1 MAIVVSVA
9 LHVGLGTHAPALVGV
24 ALGTAGALA
33 FVASGLVDTDGS
45 ALAGVEQ
52 ALVDILTPSQWIA
65 GVTRLAKT
73 LRGVGG
79 RALGVVTAAVALAR
93 ALAAVSVKV
102 VHVEGRGAKADSALA
117 LFVLLAVGRGGT
129 GRPDGSADSVLG
141 VASESVGARAGVG
154 SGQVGAHGPVS
165 AGRGTNGTALIN
177 VYTLVLAI
185 HGVTLRARAVGDSA
199 GDLDALGGSVALS
212 AASQLTT
219 AVDFLVRRQTSAVA
233 SLTGLAANEG
243 VASERGRTLAVV
255 GAGKILADGVDTA
268 GGQACQALV
277 DVNAVSGVGIQ
288 VEAATAN
295 APLAEAGLSAVAVGV
310 AGALEGVVTL
320 AGLVG
325 VAGGAGGT
333 LALEGADRILAHG
346 LVAAGVGRGAL
357 VDVRAGAAV
366 GAELET
372 RQTAAEGFAVL
383 HEALRVGEAGGAV
396 AGVWK

>member
-1 MAIVVSVA
+1 M
-9 LHVGLGTHAPALVGV
+9 
-24 ALGTAGALA
+24 
-33 FVASGLVDTDGS
+33 
-45 ALAGVEQ
+45 
-52 ALVDILTPSQWIA
+52 
-65 GVTRLAKT
+65 
-73 LRGVGG
+73 
-79 RALGVVTAAVALAR
+79 
-93 ALAAVSVKV
+93 
-102 VHVEGRGAKADSALA
+102 
-117 LFVLLAVGRGGT
+117 
-129 GRPDGSADSVLG
+129 
-141 VASESVGARAGVG
+141 
-154 SGQVGAHGPVS
+154 S

-177 VYTLVLAI
+177 VYTLVLAV

-333 LALEGADRILAHG
+333 LALEGADRVLAHG

-396 AGVWK
+396 AGV